1 MKVNL
6 RLLLCIITLGI
17 ISGCV
22 IQVGENYRAAPVM
35 ERKPFKLI
43 QTEESSLTKAELYP
57 KARQW
62 FSEYFVSGESVIDY
76 ENESEGV
83 IIGNGLIVGP
93 SPSTTFKLIRKTSFT
108 IRVDIK
114 DEKFRTSYTINN
126 INDYYQNQIFQ
137 SNIQLSDHEKKLAE
151 DSLSNISTS
160 LKNYIES
167 VDSAW

>member
-1 MKVNL
+1 MK
-6 RLLLCIITLGI
+6 
-17 ISGCV
+17 
-22 IQVGENYRAAPVM
+22 
-35 ERKPFKLI
+35 
-43 QTEESSLTKAELYP
+43 
-57 KARQW
+57 
-62 FSEYFVSGESVIDY
+62 
-76 ENESEGV
+76 NESEGV

-137 SNIQLSDHEKKLAE
+137 SNIQLSDHGKKLAE